1 MVYENP
7 DHVMIGLEVHVQ
19 LNRANTKMF
28 CSCTSDYTESDANT
42 CLCAGCLALPGTTP
56 VLNEKSVEYAIR
68 IGLALNAEI
77 EEETDFF
84 MKSYFY
90 PDLGNG
96 YQVTQFDKPIVKNG
110 YVVIEG
116 EDGELK
122 VRINRAHMEDDPG
135 KMAHF
140 GTIEKST
147 GSIID
152 FNRSGMPLV
161 EIVTAPDMRSAK
173 EARRFLD
180 KLRSIL
186 EYLDIFDGSRE
197 GAMKADANI
206 SVNFFNGKR
215 IEGTRVEVKN
225 ISSHKAV
232 EKAINYEIM
241 RQKDYLRKN
250 KPLVQET
257 RHYDE
262 ARNVTIS
269 LRVKETADDYRYFPD
284 FDLVPYFVGDKVEGI
299 RAQLPELP
307 DAKRDRFVS
316 QYSISDAHAKSLVT
330 EKAFA
335 DLFEN
340 VAAKVD
346 PKLAASWVAD
356 VVKGELNYRDLP
368 ITAINAVDIIE
379 TIDLVSGKK
388 ISEESGVTVIR
399 TLLDDG
405 GKPQDIVK
413 AKGLSMVGDD
423 LIEKAAREAIAESPD
438 AVADYKAGTEKA
450 LNFIV
455 GKVMQKAK
463 GKADARVAREMVL
476 KELEKM

>member
-7 DHVMIGLEVHVQ
+7 DGVMIGLEVHVQ
-19 LNRANTKMF
+19 LNNANTKMF
-28 CSCTSDYTESDANT
+28 CSCTSDYTDSEANT

-56 VLNEKSVEYAIR
+56 VLNEKSVDYAIR

-77 EEETDFF
+77 ENENDFF

-96 YQVTQFDKPIVKNG
+96 YQVTQFDRPIVKDG
-110 YVVIEG
+110 HIVIEG

-122 VRINRAHMEDDPG
+122 VRIRRAHMEDDPG

-161 EIVTAPDMRSAK
+161 EIVTEPDMRSAK

-186 EYLDIFDGSRE
+186 EYLDVFDGSRE

-206 SVNFFNGKR
+206 SVNVFNGKR

-241 RQKDYLRKN
+241 RQKDFLRKN
-250 KPLVQET
+250 KALVQET

-262 ARNVTIS
+262 DRNVTIS

-284 FDLVPYFVGDKVEGI
+284 FDLVPMVVGDRVDGI
-299 RAQLPELP
+299 RATMPELP
-307 DAKRDRFVS
+307 DAKRERFVA
-316 QYSISDAHAKSLVT
+316 QYGISDAHAKSLVT
-330 EKAFA
+330 ERAFA
-335 DLFEN
+335 DLFES

-346 PKLAASWVAD
+346 PKSASSWVAD
-356 VVKGELNYRDLP
+356 VVKGELNYRNLP
-368 ITAINAVDIIE
+368 ITAISADDVVTVIE
-379 TIDLVSGKK
+379 MVTKK
-388 ISEESGVTVIR
+388 EISEESGVTVIR

-405 GKPQDIVK
+405 GKPADIVK
-413 AKGLSMVGDD
+413 AKGLAMVADD
-423 LIEKAAREAIAESPD
+423 FIATAAKEAIAESPD

-463 GKADARVAREMVL
+463 GKADARLAREMVL
-476 KELEKM
+476 KELDKL

>member
-7 DHVMIGLEVHVQ
+7 DQVMVGLEVHVQ
-19 LNRANTKMF
+19 LNKAATKMF
-28 CSCTSDYTESDANT
+28 CGCTTHYIDKETNT
-42 CLCAGCLALPGTTP
+42 CLCPGCLALPGTTP
-56 VLNEKSVEYAIR
+56 VLNENSVNFAIK

-77 EEETDFF
+77 ETETDFY
-84 MKSYFY
+84 MKNYFY

-110 YVVIEG
+110 RIVIEG
-116 EDGELK
+116 EDGELT
-122 VRINRAHMEDDPG
+122 VRIRRAHMEDDPG
-135 KMAHF
+135 KLAHI
-140 GTIEKST
+140 GTIDKSSGT
-147 GSIID
+147 LID

-161 EIVTAPDMRSAK
+161 EIVTEPDMRSAK

-186 EYLDIFDGSRE
+186 EYLDVVDGSLE
-197 GAMKADANI
+197 GSIKADANV
-206 SVNFFNGKR
+206 SVYR
-215 IEGTRVEVKN
+215 GTRVEVKN

-241 RQKDYLRKN
+241 RQKDMIRKGN
-250 KPLVQET
+250 KLVQET
-257 RHYDE
+257 RHFDE
-262 ARNVTIS
+262 DRNITIS

-284 FDLVPYFVGDKVEGI
+284 FDLVPLDVSDRIEGI
-299 RAQLPELP
+299 RAAMPELP
-307 DAKRDRFVS
+307 DAKRERFVS
-316 QYSISDAHAKSLVT
+316 QYNISDAHAKGLTS

-335 DLFEN
+335 DLFES
-340 VAAKVD
+340 VAQKID
-346 PKLAASWVAD
+346 PKTAASWVAD

-368 ITAINAVDIIE
+368 VTSINAPAIIE
-379 TIDLVSGKK
+379 IVEMVARKE
-388 ISEESGVTVIR
+388 ISEESGIAVLR
-399 TLLDDG
+399 TLLDEG
-405 GKPQDIVK
+405 GTPKEIV
-413 AKGLSMVGDD
+413 ASKGLLMVEDNF
-423 LIEKAAREAIAESPD
+423 IETAAKEAVAESPD

-463 GKADARVAREMVL
+463 GKADARLAREMVL

>member
-7 DHVMIGLEVHVQ
+7 DGVMIGLEVHVQ
-19 LNRANTKMF
+19 LNKANTKMF
-28 CSCTSDYTESDANT
+28 CSCTSDYTDSDANT
-42 CLCAGCLALPGTTP
+42 CLCPGCLALPGTTP
-56 VLNEKSVEYAIR
+56 VLNEKSVDYAIK

-77 EEETDFF
+77 EDQTDFF

-96 YQVTQFDKPIVKNG
+96 YQVTQFDRPIVKDG
-110 YVVIEG
+110 FVLIEG

-122 VRINRAHMEDDPG
+122 VRISRAHMEDDPG

-140 GTIEKST
+140 GSIEKST

-186 EYLDIFDGSRE
+186 EYLDVFDGSRE

-206 SVNFFNGKR
+206 SVNVFNGQR

-225 ISSHKAV
+225 ISSHKMV

-241 RQKDYLRKN
+241 RQKDFLRKN

-262 ARNVTIS
+262 GRNVTIS

-284 FDLVPYFVGDKVEGI
+284 FDLVPYFVADRVDGI
-299 RAQLPELP
+299 RATMPELP
-307 DAKRDRFVS
+307 DAKRERFVK
-316 QYSISDAHAKSLVT
+316 QYAISDAHAKSLVT
-330 EKAFA
+330 ERAFA
-335 DLFEN
+335 DLFES
-340 VAAKVD
+340 VSAKVD

-356 VVKGELNYRDLP
+356 TVKGELNYRNLP
-368 ITAINAVDIIE
+368 VTAVSADDII
-379 TIDLVSGKK
+379 TVVKMVSNKE

-399 TLLDDG
+399 TLLDEG
-405 GKPQDIVK
+405 TTPADIVK
-413 AKGLSMVGDD
+413 AKGLGMVADD
-423 LIEKAAREAIAESPD
+423 FIATAAKEAIAESPD

-463 GKADARVAREMVL
+463 GKADARLAREMVL
-476 KELEKM
+476 KELEKL

>member
-7 DHVMIGLEVHVQ
+7 DGIMVGLEVHVQ
-19 LNRANTKMF
+19 LNRADTKMF
-28 CSCTSDYTESDANT
+28 CSCTSDYTDSDANT

-77 EEETDFF
+77 EEENDFF

-110 YVVIEG
+110 WIVIEG

-122 VRINRAHMEDDPG
+122 VRIRRAHMEDDPG

-161 EIVTAPDMRSAK
+161 EIVTEPDMRSAK

-186 EYLDIFDGSRE
+186 EYLDVFDGSRE

-206 SVNFFNGKR
+206 SVNRFNGER

-241 RQKDYLRKN
+241 RQKDALRKG
-250 KPLVQET
+250 KTLVQET

-262 ARNVTIS
+262 DRNITIS

-284 FDLVPYFVGDKVEGI
+284 FDLVPLSVGDRIEGI
-299 RAQLPELP
+299 RAQMPELP
-307 DAKRDRFVS
+307 DAKRERFVK
-316 QYSISDAHAKSLVT
+316 QYGISDAHAKSLVT
-330 EKAFA
+330 ERAFA

-340 VAAKVD
+340 VAAQTE
-346 PKLAASWVAD
+346 PKMAASWVAD
-356 VVKGELNYRDLP
+356 TVKGELNYRSLP
-368 ITAINAVDIIE
+368 VTAIRAEDIADV
-379 TIDLVSGKK
+379 IDKVSKK
-388 ISEESGVTVIR
+388 EISEESGVTVIR
-399 TLLDDG
+399 TLLDEG
-405 GKPQDIVK
+405 GKAADIVK
-413 AKGLSMVGDD
+413 AKGLSMVGEDF
-423 LIEKAAREAIAESPD
+423 IATAAKEAIAESPE
-438 AVADYKAGTEKA
+438 AVADYRAGTEKA

-463 GKADARVAREMVL
+463 GKADARLAREMVL

>member
-7 DHVMIGLEVHVQ
+7 DGVMIGLEVHVQ
-19 LNRANTKMF
+19 LNNANTKMF
-28 CSCTSDYTESDANT
+28 CSCTSDYTDSEANT

-77 EEETDFF
+77 ENETDFF

-96 YQVTQFDKPIVKNG
+96 YQVTQFDRPIVKNG
-110 YVVIEG
+110 HILIEG

-140 GTIEKST
+140 GSIEKST

-186 EYLDIFDGSRE
+186 EYLDVFDGSRE

-206 SVNFFNGKR
+206 SVNVFNGKR

-241 RQKDYLRKN
+241 RQKDFLRKN

-262 ARNVTIS
+262 DRNVTIS

-284 FDLVPYFVGDKVEGI
+284 FDLVPMIVGDRVEGI
-299 RAQLPELP
+299 RATMPELP
-307 DAKRDRFVS
+307 DAKRERFVA
-316 QYSISDAHAKSLVT
+316 QYGISDAHAKSLVT
-330 EKAFA
+330 ERAFA
-335 DLFEN
+335 DLFES

-346 PKLAASWVAD
+346 PKSAASWVAD
-356 VVKGELNYRDLP
+356 VVKGELNYRDMP
-368 ITAINAVDIIE
+368 ITAISADDVVTVIE
-379 TIDLVSGKK
+379 MVTKK
-388 ISEESGVTVIR
+388 EISEESGVTVIR

-405 GKPQDIVK
+405 GKPSDIVK
-413 AKGLSMVGDD
+413 AKGLAMVADD
-423 LIEKAAREAIAESPD
+423 FIETAAKEAIAESPD

-463 GKADARVAREMVL
+463 GKADARLAREMVL
-476 KELEKM
+476 QELEKL

>member
-1 MVYENP
+1 MAYENP
-7 DHVMIGLEVHVQ
+7 DGVMIGLEVHVQ
-19 LNRANTKMF
+19 LNNAATKMF
-28 CSCTSDYTESDANT
+28 CSCTSDYTDSEANT

-77 EEETDFF
+77 EDETDFF

-96 YQVTQFDKPIVKNG
+96 YQVTQFDRPIVKNG
-110 YVVIEG
+110 HVLIEG

-122 VRINRAHMEDDPG
+122 IRIRRAHMEDDPG

-161 EIVTAPDMRSAK
+161 EIVTEPDMRSAK

-186 EYLDIFDGSRE
+186 EYLDVFDGSRE

-206 SVNFFNGKR
+206 SVNVFNGKR

-241 RQKDYLRKN
+241 RQKDFLRKN

-262 ARNVTIS
+262 DRNVTVS

-284 FDLVPYFVGDKVEGI
+284 FDLVPMFVGGRVEGI
-299 RAQLPELP
+299 RAEMPELP
-307 DAKRDRFVS
+307 DSKRERFVS
-316 QYSISDAHAKSLVT
+316 QYGISDAHAKSLVT
-330 EKAFA
+330 ERAFA
-335 DLFEN
+335 DLFES

-346 PKLAASWVAD
+346 SKSAASWVAD
-356 VVKGELNYRDLP
+356 IVKGELNYRDMP
-368 ITAINAVDIIE
+368 ITAVSSDDI
-379 TIDLVSGKK
+379 VSIILMVSKK
-388 ISEESGVTVIR
+388 EISEEGGIAVIR
-399 TLLDDG
+399 TLLDEG
-405 GKPQDIVK
+405 GKPADIVK
-413 AKGLSMVGDD
+413 AKGLAMAADD
-423 LIEKAAREAIAESPD
+423 FIAAAAKEAVAESPD
-438 AVADYKAGTEKA
+438 AVADYKGGAENA

-463 GKADARVAREMVL
+463 GKADARLAREMVL

>member
-7 DHVMIGLEVHVQ
+7 DGIMIGLEIHVQ
-19 LNRANTKMF
+19 LNKANTKMF
-28 CSCTSDYTESDANT
+28 CSCTTDYTDKDANT
-42 CLCAGCLALPGTTP
+42 CLCPGCMALPGATP
-56 VLNEKSVEYAIR
+56 ALNEKSVDYAIK

-77 EEETDFF
+77 EEETDFY
-84 MKSYFY
+84 MKNYFY
-90 PDLGNG
+90 PDLGDG
-96 YQVTQFDKPIVKNG
+96 YQVTQLDKPIVKNG
-110 YVVIEG
+110 SVMIEG
-116 EDGELK
+116 EDGELR
-122 VRINRAHMEDDPG
+122 VRIKRAHMENDPG

-140 GTIEKST
+140 GSIEKST

-161 EIVTAPDMRSAK
+161 EIVTEPDIRSAK

-186 EYLDIFDGSRE
+186 EYLDVFDGSRE

-206 SVNFFNGKR
+206 SVNIFNGQR
-215 IEGTRVEVKN
+215 IDGTRVEIKN

-262 ARNVTIS
+262 DRNVTIS
-269 LRVKETADDYRYFPD
+269 LRAKETADDYRYFPD
-284 FDLVPYFVGDKVEGI
+284 FDLVPMVVGSRVEDI
-299 RAQLPELP
+299 RASLPELP
-307 DAKRDRFVS
+307 DAKRERFVKM
-316 QYSISDAHAKSLVT
+316 YGISDAHAKSLVT
-330 EKAFA
+330 ERAFA

-340 VAAKVD
+340 VAAAVD
-346 PKLAASWVAD
+346 PKLAASWTAD
-356 VVKGELNYRDLP
+356 IVKGELNYRDMPVTSISAEDIL
-368 ITAINAVDIIE
+368 AVIGM
-379 TIDLVSGKK
+379 VSKK
-388 ISEESGVTVIR
+388 EISEESGVLVIR
-399 TLLDDG
+399 TLLDEG
-405 GKPQDIVK
+405 GKPADIVK
-413 AKGLSMVGDD
+413 AKGLTMVEDD
-423 LIEKAAREAIAESPD
+423 FIATAAKEAVAESPE

-463 GKADARVAREMVL
+463 GKADARLAREMVL
-476 KELEKM
+476 KELEKL

>member
-7 DHVMIGLEVHVQ
+7 DGVMIGLEVHVQ
-19 LNRANTKMF
+19 LNKANTKMF
-28 CSCTSDYTESDANT
+28 CSCTTDYTEKDANT

-56 VLNEKSVEYAIR
+56 VLNEKSIEYAIR

-96 YQVTQFDKPIVKNG
+96 YQVTQFDRPIVKNG
-110 YVVIEG
+110 FVVIEG

-122 VRINRAHMEDDPG
+122 IRIKRAHMEDDPG

-140 GTIEKST
+140 GSIEKST

-161 EIVTAPDMRSAK
+161 EIVTEPDMRSSK

-186 EYLDIFDGSRE
+186 EYLDVFDGSRE

-206 SVNFFNGKR
+206 SVNVFNGQR
-215 IEGTRVEVKN
+215 INGTRVEVKN

-241 RQKDYLRKN
+241 RQKDALRKN
-250 KPLVQET
+250 KVLVQET

-262 ARNVTIS
+262 ERNVTIS

-284 FDLVPYFVGDKVEGI
+284 FDLVPLFVGDRVEGI
-299 RAQLPELP
+299 RAKLPELP
-307 DAKRDRFVS
+307 DAKRERFVRD
-316 QYSISDAHAKSLVT
+316 YGISDAHAKSLVT
-330 EKAFA
+330 ERAFA

-340 VAAKVD
+340 VAAKID
-346 PKLAASWVAD
+346 PKIAASWVAD
-356 VVKGELNYRDLP
+356 IVKGELNYRDLP
-368 ITAINAVDIIE
+368 VTVISAEDVIAV
-379 TIDLVSGKK
+379 IDLISKK
-388 ISEESGVTVIR
+388 EISEESGVIVIR
-399 TLLDDG
+399 ALLDEG
-405 GKPQDIVK
+405 GKPADIVK
-413 AKGLSMVGDD
+413 SKGLSMVGDD
-423 LIEKAAREAIAESPD
+423 VIAIAAKEAISENPE

-463 GKADARVAREMVL
+463 GKADARLAREMVL

>member
-7 DHVMIGLEVHVQ
+7 DGVMVGLEVHVQ
-19 LNRANTKMF
+19 LNKANTKMF
-28 CSCTSDYTESDANT
+28 CSCTSNYTDEGANT
-42 CLCAGCLALPGTTP
+42 CLCPGCLALPGTTP
-56 VLNEKSVEYAIR
+56 VLNEKSVDYAIK

-77 EEETDFF
+77 ENENDFF

-96 YQVTQFDKPIVKNG
+96 YQVTQFDKPIVKDG
-110 YVVIEG
+110 YIVIEG

-122 VRINRAHMEDDPG
+122 VRIRRAHMEDDPG

-140 GTIEKST
+140 GSIDKST

-161 EIVTAPDMRSAK
+161 EIVSDPDMRSAK

-186 EYLDIFDGSRE
+186 EYLDVFDGSRE

-206 SVNFFNGKR
+206 SVNIFNGKK

-241 RQKDYLRKN
+241 RQKDFLRKN
-250 KPLVQET
+250 KPLIQET

-262 ARNVTIS
+262 DRNVTIS
-269 LRVKETADDYRYFPD
+269 LRAKETADDYRYFPD
-284 FDLVPYFVGDKVEGI
+284 FDLVPMIVGDRVDGI
-299 RAQLPELP
+299 RATMPELP
-307 DAKRDRFVS
+307 DAKRERFVRD
-316 QYSISDAHAKSLVT
+316 YGISDAHAKSLVT
-330 EKAFA
+330 ERAFA
-335 DLFEN
+335 DLFES
-340 VAAKVD
+340 VAAKAD
-346 PKLAASWVAD
+346 AKLAASWTAD
-356 VVKGELNYRDLP
+356 IVKGELNYRDMPVTSISADDIL
-368 ITAINAVDIIE
+368 AVIE
-379 TIDLVSGKK
+379 MVSKK
-388 ISEESGVTVIR
+388 EISEESGVIVIR
-399 TLLDDG
+399 TLLDEG
-405 GKPQDIVK
+405 GKPADIVK
-413 AKGLSMVGDD
+413 AKGLAMVADD
-423 LIEKAAREAIAESPD
+423 FIATAAKEAIAESPD

-463 GKADARVAREMVL
+463 GKADARLAREMVL